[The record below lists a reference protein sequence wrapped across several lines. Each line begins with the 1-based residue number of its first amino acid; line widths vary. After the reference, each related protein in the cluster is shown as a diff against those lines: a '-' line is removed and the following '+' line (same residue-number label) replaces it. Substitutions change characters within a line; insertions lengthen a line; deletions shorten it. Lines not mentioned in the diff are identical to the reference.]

1 MIEKFL
7 EKFLPQI
14 TERVNENEEV
24 GKALIEALA
33 VLDNYATINNVQFT
47 DEQVNA
53 MLGIVPEPAPEP
65 NADVPA
71 EIVEIVEKKKRGRK
85 PKEAANDWNWRFK
98 TKEELESEYGLEG
111 FGITNFRNKW

>member
-53 MLGIVPEPAPEP
+53 MLGIVPEPAPDED
-65 NADVPA
+65 ATIGTQLITPA
-71 EIVEIVEKKKRGRK
+71 EVDCRTDEPV
-85 PKEAANDWNWRFK
+85 A
-98 TKEELESEYGLEG
+98 GLVAG
-111 FGITNFRNKW
+111 KV